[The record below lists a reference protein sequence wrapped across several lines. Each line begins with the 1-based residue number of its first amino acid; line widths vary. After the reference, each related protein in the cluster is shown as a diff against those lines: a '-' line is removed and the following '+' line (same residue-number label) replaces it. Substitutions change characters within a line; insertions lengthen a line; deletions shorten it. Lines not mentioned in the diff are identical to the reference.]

1 MQLYINVLIRV
12 CNRRLSD
19 DNGLGRTEVDDIVTK
34 LLRAKVRAQ
43 TRLEETRATR
53 RRSRSLPRS
62 TQGGRRKSRRR

>member
-19 DNGLGRTEVDDIVTK
+19 DNGLGRTAVDDIVAK
-34 LLRAKVRAQ
+34 LLRAQ